1 MYYFHK
7 CAIIHIKEPLPLFV
21 IGKQRMGKR
30 DLKLKIEYHA
40 DDFAL
45 FYRQSQRILECYH
58 HGRLNGLSILPNS
71 AELHRCL
78 ALLPLKTNRD
88 HKLSITIHL
97 NLIEGKSLCAPE
109 QIPLLVD
116 KSGNLNGSFGNLLLH
131 SFLPDR
137 QAYRAQLQ
145 LELAAQIRALLP
157 LFQGQPLRLDSHA
170 HYHMIPVVFDAL
182 MDVLHQEQWEV
193 SYIRIPKE
201 HPTLYLRHWF
211 HLHDIAPI
219 NLVKVGILNLLAWR
233 NQRKYRHALESLDK
247 SIFLGVFLSG
257 RMYRKN
263 VETLLPDARA
273 LADKA
278 GAFLEILAHPGGIQ
292 EPEDIAHL
300 TNHNDIDFLTSPR
313 REKETTL
320 FFPAE

>member
-1 MYYFHK
+1 M
-7 CAIIHIKEPLPLFV
+7 
-21 IGKQRMGKR
+21 RKR
-30 DLKLKIEYHA
+30 DLNLKIEYHA

-71 AELHRCL
+71 AELDRCL
-78 ALLPLKTNRD
+78 TLLPSEAD
-88 HKLSITIHL
+88 AGQGISVTIHL
-97 NLIEGKSLCAPE
+97 NLIEGKSLCAPA

-137 QAYRAQLQ
+137 QAYRAQLR

-157 LFQGQPLRLDSHA
+157 LFHGQPLRLDSHA
-170 HYHMIPVVFDAL
+170 HYHMLPVVFDAL
-182 MDVLHQEQWEV
+182 MDVLRQEQWDV

-201 HPTLYLRHWF
+201 HPMLYLRHWSK
-211 HLHDIAPI
+211 LRDIALI

-233 NQRKYRHALESLDK
+233 NQRKYRRDLAPMQK
-247 SIFLGVFLSG
+247 SVFLGVFLSG
-257 RMYRKN
+257 RMYREN
-263 VETLLPDARA
+263 VAALLPDALA
-273 LADKA
+273 LAEKA
-278 GAFLEILAHPGGIQ
+278 GAFVEILAHPGGVQ
-292 EPEDIAHL
+292 EPEDAARL
-300 TNHNDIDFLTSPR
+300 TNRNDVDFLTSPR
-313 REKETTL
+313 REKEAAL